1 MQENLI
7 FWIILILLI
16 IYIIYIYNNLIELRA
31 RHKNFFSQIDIQ
43 LKRRYDLIPNLVET
57 AKKYMNHE
65 EETLTKVIQARN
77 NAQDSLSKA
86 KNDLNSNNL
95 QELARNENSFVSA
108 LGGMNF
114 VMEDYPDLK
123 ADGIIKNLQEEL
135 SSTENKISFA
145 RQSYNDSVMRYNVF
159 RQSFPNNIISSVF
172 GHSLDAN
179 LLEFDDASKIKES
192 VKVTF

>member
-1 MQENLI
+1 MPENLI
-7 FWIILILLI
+7 FWVILTIVV
-16 IYIIYIYNNLIELRA
+16 IYIIYIYNNLIALRA
-31 RHKNFFSQIDIQ
+31 KHKNFFSQIDIQ

-57 AKKYMNHE
+57 AKKYMSHE

-86 KNDLNSNNL
+86 KKDMNSNNL
-95 QELARNENSFVSA
+95 QELAQNENSFVSA
-108 LGGMNF
+108 LGGLNF
-114 VMEDYPDLK
+114 VMEDYPELK

-145 RQSYNDSVMRYNVF
+145 RQAYNDSVMRYNIF
-159 RQSFPNNIISSVF
+159 RQSFPNNIISNVF
-172 GHSLDAN
+172 GHSIDAN
-179 LLEFDDASKIKES
+179 LLEFDDASKIQES